1 MSFPPIDPEEIKV
14 AELDF
19 SPDLPSGVTLGS
31 VVMSVEVLSGSDA
44 TPSSVVVGVP
54 LVVGNIVRTR
64 LRGKV
69 NGVVYEVRAVAT
81 DSDGGKHVISKRLE
95 CARMSPQ

>member
-14 AELDF
+14 AEMDF
-19 SPDLPSGVTLGS
+19 SPDLPAGVTLGS
-31 VVMSVEVLSGSDA
+31 VVMSVAVLSGADPL
-44 TPSSVVVGVP
+44 PSNVILGVP
-54 LVVGNIVRTR
+54 LIVGGTVKTR
-64 LRGKV
+64 LKGQV

-81 DSDGGKHVISKRLE
+81 DSAGNKHVMAKRLE